1 MLKPGVLTTLRL
13 LFAFVGVKRAIEILR
28 QLTFSI
34 QATSLQVDRLEKV
47 VERTP
52 MKPVLVLLMLA
63 ISATAQ
69 MSKSGLLKL
78 DDEFAKATSEKLLDR
93 CVSFMMDSTVL
104 FGPPYYSE
112 LIVGREE
119 IRNYYRKMFSSPGF
133 KMNATPRVAEVLPS
147 GQTGYTRG
155 TFHWV
160 IPNDKCHCINDWHG
174 TYLAVWEEESPKGK
188 WKLKALFPSTE
199 DGSLGCGCGS

>member
-69 MSKSGLLKL
+69 MSKAGLLKL

-104 FGPPYYSE
+104 
-112 LIVGREE
+112 
-119 IRNYYRKMFSSPGF
+119 
-133 KMNATPRVAEVLPS
+133 
-147 GQTGYTRG
+147 
-155 TFHWV
+155 
-160 IPNDKCHCINDWHG
+160 
-174 TYLAVWEEESPKGK
+174 
-188 WKLKALFPSTE
+188 
-199 DGSLGCGCGS
+199 